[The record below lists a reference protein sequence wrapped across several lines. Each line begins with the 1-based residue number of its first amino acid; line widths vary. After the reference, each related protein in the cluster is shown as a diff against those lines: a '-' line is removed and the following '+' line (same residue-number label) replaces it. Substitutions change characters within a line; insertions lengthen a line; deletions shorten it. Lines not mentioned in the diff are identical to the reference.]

1 MRIKNSGLFILISF
15 TDLKCWSVFEIP
27 RRVTSCV
34 LISYK
39 VKATEW
45 PAKSHPEVLDDI
57 NKTGICLQFHSPAE
71 LDSHHN
77 IEYTAAILNYIQLK
91 VDIFINHIVLH

>member
-1 MRIKNSGLFILISF
+1 M
-15 TDLKCWSVFEIP
+15 FEIP

-34 LISYK
+34 LSSYK
-39 VKATEW
+39 VKVTEDQQR
-45 PAKSHPEVLDDI
+45 AILNDI

-77 IEYTAAILNYIQLK
+77 IKYTAAILNYIQLK